1 MYKPCLETPNKQRK
15 DFDASLCIV
24 CQKKVDKPKRG
35 RPKKVDASSFDV
47 LNKVFKI
54 LGDKGDVSYGHI
66 YEVTKSKTS
75 THLKDENFCYHSIP
89 FQGILGNHERT
100 LVVAESAKN
109 AHTASQNT
117 KNIEGSNK
125 AFKKELCLF
134 CQIYLE
140 HESSFSICQD
150 SRDAAP
156 KEALLEECSN
166 SL

>member
-1 MYKPCLETPNKQRK
+1 M
-15 DFDASLCIV
+15 
-24 CQKKVDKPKRG
+24 
-35 RPKKVDASSFDV
+35 
-47 LNKVFKI
+47 
-54 LGDKGDVSYGHI
+54 
-66 YEVTKSKTS
+66 
-75 THLKDENFCYHSIP
+75 KDENFCYHFIP

-100 LVVAESAKN
+100 LLVVAESAKN

-156 KEALLEECSN
+156 KEVLLEECSN
-166 SL
+166 ILSLYKILSGHVFDGMAGDLKYHQTCWRNVIDKRVPEVHS

>member
-1 MYKPCLETPNKQRK
+1 M
-15 DFDASLCIV
+15 
-24 CQKKVDKPKRG
+24 
-35 RPKKVDASSFDV
+35 
-47 LNKVFKI
+47 
-54 LGDKGDVSYGHI
+54 
-66 YEVTKSKTS
+66 
-75 THLKDENFCYHSIP
+75 KDENFCYHSIP

-134 CQIYLE
+134 WQIDLE

-166 SL
+166 SLSLYKIRSSHVFDGMAGDLKYHQTCWRNVIDKRVPEVHSQSLLKPANKSSPVVGRLVIQPNESELNELL

>member
-47 LNKVFKI
+47 FNKVFKI

-75 THLKDENFCYHSIP
+75 TNLKDENFCYHSNP
-89 FQGILGNHERT
+89 CRTEFQRILANHERT

-109 AHTASQNT
+109 AKTTSKNT
-117 KNIEGSNK
+117 KVSREVTKSFN
-125 AFKKELCLF
+125 KELL
-134 CQIYLE
+134 
-140 HESSFSICQD
+140 SIL
-150 SRDAAP
+150 P
-156 KEALLEECSN
+156 N
-166 SL
+166 